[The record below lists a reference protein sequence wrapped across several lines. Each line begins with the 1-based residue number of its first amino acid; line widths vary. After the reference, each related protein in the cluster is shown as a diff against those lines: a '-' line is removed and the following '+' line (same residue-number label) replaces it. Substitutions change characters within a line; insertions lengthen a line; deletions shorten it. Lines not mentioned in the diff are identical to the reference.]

1 MRNDNGK
8 RTKNYLFLFWRYVG
22 PAPEGVTNEIYSRT
36 QTIQY
41 YKICNEISVDLATVG
56 STAWEVEGRTFTVSV
71 RDSVDDYTQLMKEIF
86 DFDLL
91 KKLISGENGHPPFT
105 FVANA
110 MHGGV

>member
-1 MRNDNGK
+1 M
-8 RTKNYLFLFWRYVG
+8 
-22 PAPEGVTNEIYSRT
+22 
-36 QTIQY
+36 
-41 YKICNEISVDLATVG
+41 
-56 STAWEVEGRTFTVSV
+56 SV

-91 KKLISGENGHPPFT
+91 KRLISGENGQPPFT